1 MKNKGLIAAVVIAI
15 ISAAVIVFAIMPK
28 VNKQTVNNEEKTVKT
43 STGEVVKKPTFM
55 YFVTMA
61 DLGDKTT
68 KDSIDK
74 LTEEFGDKVIFDIK
88 NVDEDK
94 KLLDNFPIVKDN
106 TPALIMLKADGDIST
121 FLFKTNEYDKLKSA
135 IETEVK

>member
-15 ISAAVIVFAIMPK
+15 VSAAVIVFAIMPK

-43 STGEVVKKPTFM
+43 STGEVIDKPTFM
-55 YFVTMA
+55 YFVTKA
-61 DLGDKTT
+61 DLEDKTT
-68 KDSIDK
+68 KDLIDK
-74 LTEEFGDKVIFDIK
+74 LAEEFGDKVLFDIK

-121 FLFKTNEYDKLKSA
+121 FLFKTNEYEKLKLA

>member
-15 ISAAVIVFAIMPK
+15 VSAAVIVFAIMPK

-43 STGEVVKKPTFM
+43 STGEVIEKPTFM
-55 YFVTMA
+55 YFITKA
-61 DLGDKTT
+61 DLEDKTT

-74 LTEEFGDKVIFDIK
+74 LTEEFGDKVLFDIK